1 MWTTSDR
8 SVDMATLTTRRS
20 RFRYD
25 AISADGTIVTGTVR
39 AASRA
44 EARQRLSVHQLIPN
58 ALQDAPGLLTT
69 DLTDDRLGRR
79 TLEGFIAQLAV
90 FASSGVA
97 LPTALAVIAEETD
110 DRVIRSTATDLAE
123 RLTSGE
129 SLGDAVDAHDR
140 VLPTHVRGV
149 LRSAEA
155 TGDLTSALTGL
166 HGHLERQAASR
177 RRLATALVYPGIV
190 AFMALATMA
199 ILAGFALPRFGGLFT
214 ELGASPPW
222 PVRASNRI
230 GSTVS
235 RWWPM
240 LLTAAVGGSLAG
252 AWWLRSPRTRDQRDR
267 LLWRIPGLGRL
278 IRLTMAER
286 LCRVLALVMSS
297 GVAIP
302 AALEVAIDVSHHRVV
317 HDRLTRARQ
326 GIVQGEGVM
335 TALDATG
342 LLTGSVRQVLSV
354 GERTGTLDRQLM
366 VAADLLAA
374 DLDRRLHRLTALLEP
389 ALIVAVGLVVAGV
402 AVSLV
407 TSMYGVVEQ
416 LG

>member
-1 MWTTSDR
+1 
-8 SVDMATLTTRRS
+8 MATLTTRRS

-25 AISADGTIVTGTVR
+25 AVTHDGTFVTGTVR
-39 AASRA
+39 ATTRA

-58 ALQDAPGLLTT
+58 GLHDAPGLLTT
-69 DLTDDRLGRR
+69 DLTDDRMGRR
-79 TLEGFIAQLAV
+79 ELEGFIAQLAV

-97 LPTALAVIAEETD
+97 LPTALAVIAEETE
-110 DRVIRSTATDLAE
+110 DRVIRATATDLAE
-123 RLTSGE
+123 RLSAGE
-129 SLGDAVDAHDR
+129 TLGDAVDAHER

-149 LRSAEA
+149 LRSADS

-166 HGHLERQAASR
+166 HRHLERQAASR
-177 RRLATALVYPGIV
+177 RRFATALVYPGVV
-190 AFMALATMA
+190 AVMALATMA
-199 ILAGFALPRFGGLFT
+199 ILAGFALPRFAVLFT
-214 ELGASPPW
+214 ELGASPPL
-222 PVRASNRI
+222 PVRATNRL
-230 GSTVS
+230 GSVLS

-240 LLTAAVGGSLAG
+240 LITAVIAAGVAG
-252 AWWLRSPRTRDQRDR
+252 AWWVRSPRTRDQRDR

-278 IRLTMAER
+278 IRLMMAER

-302 AALEVAIDVSHHRVV
+302 AAFEVAIEVSHHRVMR
-317 HDRLTRARQ
+317 DRLTRARM
-326 GIVQGEGVM
+326 GIVQGEGIM
-335 TALDATG
+335 AALDTTG

-374 DLDRRLHRLTALLEP
+374 DLDRRLHRVTALLEP

-402 AVSLV
+402 AISLV